1 MRNSPFKE
9 GSANNS
15 QTFLKMDVHVVHLQL
30 FCYPL
35 YLVFTLLWSRSFCPG
50 VNQQTAGS
58 LFWRTA
64 AFFLWNVFNYNTRTN
79 GVSLQTVIYR
89 TWGDHCT
96 APVEIRGIF
105 PDKSHQPL
113 WSFEKVSLHHLLF
126 NIMNSS
132 TCAAIFYI
140 SGHLFSS
147 LDYRNLLE
155 VLEIIS

>member
-64 AFFLWNVFNYNTRTN
+64 AFFLWNVFNYNTRKMASVCRRLFTEHEVTIVLHQWRSEESFQTSHTN
-79 GVSLQTVIYR
+79 LCGVLKKSLCTTCCSTSWTAALVQQFSTFLDIYL
-89 TWGDHCT
+89 
-96 APVEIRGIF
+96 A
-105 PDKSHQPL
+105 L
-113 WSFEKVSLHHLLF
+113 W
-126 NIMNSS
+126 
-132 TCAAIFYI
+132 
-140 SGHLFSS
+140 
-147 LDYRNLLE
+147 
-155 VLEIIS
+155 IIGTFLKF